1 MLSKSFK
8 AAKCKTSLKL
18 AAARIKL
25 LKQKKEEQLKQMKR
39 ELAQLLQTGQ
49 EQNARIR
56 VENFFKE
63 EKTVA
68 AYNFVE
74 LYCELIAGRLPI
86 IESQKKCPIDL
97 KEAITSVIYASPRC
111 ADIPELQ
118 DVRKQFIAKYGKDF
132 INSALE
138 LRPDCGV
145 NHLVIEKLSTRT
157 PDAETKIKILS
168 MIAQE
173 HNVKWDPAASKE
185 QLLKP
190 PQDLLNGPHDFTSC
204 NKFHMESPDGQ
215 FGPPPSQKHG
225 PSAKSFDNGVKSPPS
240 SQSFS
245 SSNTDSPT
253 FSMPMAS
260 HPESRTSSITERKS
274 GAEEFRYSF
283 SKHGNASLKKQDWNM
298 EFEDAAS
305 AAQAAAECADMASVA
320 ARAAAELSSHGY
332 VTRQSSTE
340 SHVSSFHGSTNEVT
354 RRSTSSK
361 SIGEHVQHSG
371 KKEDVSPRD
380 SIRLKSKTHCWQNNE
395 MEQDRWL
402 GAAESRYDGHASI
415 RRSSMSMYSQPSVI
429 STDEETAVNNI
440 QNLDRFSQVNS
451 FESSE
456 RIAKTRVSS
465 QSDDLLP
472 KRFDELEGLTSDSE
486 EENCNFRG
494 KTMLLSLSHEKN
506 VSTRSPASARMGRG
520 LAKSAFCEKE
530 KSEEVGRNTLSHAS
544 SDAELHVLD
553 NSWKRHGVGYTPD
566 RQGSGRLVKSPGK
579 SNDLDME
586 SSYSSISEE
595 EDDLHP
601 SKTSSAKEA
610 ETKNYMASQSPS
622 TAGSEF
628 SNYPSHGNGSMLNF
642 GKLSGGLRNK
652 TSSQKAY
659 IRVHSTNASST
670 LKHEGKDE
678 PLSISQKQTIFVSDN
693 STVSLGA
700 RNQRPFNQ
708 ASPIKVNKGSS
719 TISNTP
725 SDLGGDNEGD
735 FSQFQNVGSHQ
746 GVLLSRRS
754 KNSRS
759 KSNSEMPDS
768 SVLGSQ
774 SGPSQEN
781 SSSAVE
787 SLPTTLNPAVDSR
800 SRVNSISFQ
809 PSTVVEQ
816 PCEPHPQTRNSACKE
831 SSKSTANLAVENR
844 SKTLP
849 KSVVSGSSGMSKPLG
864 VGGNST
870 SREGSLKNPSHVHP
884 KLPDYDT
891 LAAQFKA
898 LQTNQRSL

>member
-18 AAARIKL
+18 AAARMKL

-56 VENFFKE
+56 VESFFKE

-86 IESQKKCPIDL
+86 IESQKNCPIDL

-118 DVRKQFIAKYGKDF
+118 DVCKQFIAKYGKIF

-190 PQDLLNGPHDFTSC
+190 PEDLLNGPHNFTSG
-204 NKFHMESPDGQ
+204 NKFRMESPNGH
-215 FGPPPSQKHG
+215 FGPPPSQKHE

-240 SQSFS
+240 SRSFS
-245 SSNTDSPT
+245 SSNTNSPT

-260 HPESRTSSITERKS
+260 HPESRTSSMKETKY
-274 GAEEFRYSF
+274 GVEEFRYSF
-283 SKHGNASLKKQDWNM
+283 SKHGNASLKKQNWNM

-305 AAQAAAECADMASVA
+305 ASQAAAEFAEMASVA
-320 ARAAAELSSHGY
+320 ARAAAGLSSHGY
-332 VTRQSSTE
+332 VTRQSSSE

-380 SIRLKSKTHCWQNNE
+380 SIRLKSNTQSRQNNE
-395 MEQDRWL
+395 MEQDPWL
-402 GAAESRYDGHASI
+402 GAAESRYDGHAS
-415 RRSSMSMYSQPSVI
+415 RRSSMSMSSQPSVI

-494 KTMLLSLSHEKN
+494 KTMSHSFSHEKN
-506 VSTRSPASARMGRG
+506 VSTRSPASARMGHG

-530 KSEEVGRNTLSHAS
+530 KAEEVGRNTCSHAS

-553 NSWKRHGVGYTPD
+553 NSWKRYGAGYTPD
-566 RQGSGRLVKSPGK
+566 RQGSGRLVKSLGK

-586 SSYSSISEE
+586 SSYSSMSEE
-595 EDDLHP
+595 EDDLH
-601 SKTSSAKEA
+601 SSRTTSAKEA
-610 ETKNYMASQSPS
+610 KTNNYTASQSPS
-622 TAGSEF
+622 T
-628 SNYPSHGNGSMLNF
+628 
-642 GKLSGGLRNK
+642 
-652 TSSQKAY
+652 
-659 IRVHSTNASST
+659 
-670 LKHEGKDE
+670 
-678 PLSISQKQTIFVSDN
+678 
-693 STVSLGA
+693 
-700 RNQRPFNQ
+700 
-708 ASPIKVNKGSS
+708 
-719 TISNTP
+719 
-725 SDLGGDNEGD
+725 
-735 FSQFQNVGSHQ
+735 
-746 GVLLSRRS
+746 
-754 KNSRS
+754 
-759 KSNSEMPDS
+759 
-768 SVLGSQ
+768 
-774 SGPSQEN
+774 
-781 SSSAVE
+781 
-787 SLPTTLNPAVDSR
+787 
-800 SRVNSISFQ
+800 
-809 PSTVVEQ
+809 
-816 PCEPHPQTRNSACKE
+816 
-831 SSKSTANLAVENR
+831 
-844 SKTLP
+844 
-849 KSVVSGSSGMSKPLG
+849 
-864 VGGNST
+864 
-870 SREGSLKNPSHVHP
+870 
-884 KLPDYDT
+884 
-891 LAAQFKA
+891 
-898 LQTNQRSL
+898 